1 MAARTDTHTEELDP
15 RAREVL
21 REIVVQ
27 YVSSGEPI
35 SSRSLAKCGRFQLSP
50 ATLRNVMADLEDLG
64 YVYQPHTS
72 AGRVPSDVGYRYFIN
87 HLMRSRRLSL
97 HDREVI
103 DDQVGHVTDLDE
115 GMQLASRLLA
125 RLSDQVGV
133 VFIPKLHNL
142 VMRSMDFVSVGD
154 RRLLCII
161 VGTNGVVVNK
171 IVDTSRSFSRDE
183 LERISRYLSTE
194 LSGNTLEGVRTRLL
208 GVLHEPRAIE
218 DRTLRETVSL
228 GMEAVEDVM
237 PHEHEVYVEGAVSI
251 LNKPEFADAESMRK
265 TFLLFEEKERL
276 VDILNRCLTE
286 DGLQILIGSESR
298 FTQSYNFSLVA
309 TRYGTAASP
318 LGLVGVIGPT
328 RMEYERM
335 APLVDYLGRAL
346 TRKIEESKQEPTRE

>member
-1 MAARTDTHTEELDP
+1 MAIRSENHNEELDP

-21 REIVVQ
+21 REIIVQ

-72 AGRVPSDVGYRYFIN
+72 AGRVPCDSGYRYFIN
-87 HLMRSRRLSL
+87 HLMRSRRLSQ
-97 HDREVI
+97 HEREVI
-103 DDQVGHVTDLDE
+103 DDQVDQVTDLDE

-125 RLSDQVGV
+125 RLSDQVGI

-142 VMRSMDFVSVGD
+142 VMRSMDFVSVGE
-154 RRLLCII
+154 RRLLCVI

-171 IVDTSRSFSRDE
+171 IVETSKPFSRDE
-183 LERISRYLSTE
+183 LDRISRFLTAE
-194 LSGNTLEGVRTRLL
+194 FSGHTLDGMRRRLAGVQQ
-208 GVLHEPRAIE
+208 EPRALE
-218 DRTLRETVSL
+218 DKALMDSVSL
-228 GMEAVEDVM
+228 GVEAVEDVM

-251 LNKPEFADAESMRK
+251 LNKPEFAGAESMRK

-309 TRYGTAASP
+309 TRYGTASSP

-346 TRKIEESKQEPTRE
+346 TRKIEESKQEPNP